1 MIRRL
6 DRVVGA
12 VSTLCFAASTLLV
25 CANVFYRY
33 AVLGGLRHAATDHA
47 WVAPIYQGFDAAF
60 SLISG
65 TADEL
70 PGLLLVWIAFLGGYL
85 ALREGKHI
93 SFDLLVDKLPSAG
106 GRFVCAMVAL
116 SVAVFLGVV
125 LVEAVRM
132 IRSSGATEI
141 ETAEIAQGW
150 FMAAVPVAAGL
161 MIVAILWQIAGL
173 WRGRDGEG
181 C

>member
-1 MIRRL
+1 MIRWL
-6 DRVVGA
+6 DRVVGVLSVA
-12 VSTLCFAASTLLV
+12 CFAASTALV

-33 AVLGGLRHAATDHA
+33 AVLGGLRRAAA
-47 WVAPIYQGFDAAF
+47 EYGWVEPVYRAFDSAL

-85 ALREGKHI
+85 ALREGGHI
-93 SFDLLVDKLPSAG
+93 SFDLLVEKLPRLA
-106 GRFVCAMVAL
+106 RRWTRALVTL
-116 SVAVFLGVV
+116 SVAGFLGMVV
-125 LVEAVRM
+125 FQGIRM
-132 IRSSGATEI
+132 IQSSGATEI

-150 FMAAVPVAAGL
+150 FMLAVPLAAGL
-161 MIVAILWQIAGL
+161 MFVAVLWQLAAL
-173 WRGRDGEG
+173 WRDRDGEG

>member
-1 MIRRL
+1 MIRWL
-6 DRVVGA
+6 DRVVGVLSVA
-12 VSTLCFAASTLLV
+12 CFAASTALV

-33 AVLGGLRHAATDHA
+33 AVLGGLRRAAAEHA
-47 WVAPIYQGFDAAF
+47 WVAPIYRGFDQTL
-60 SLISG
+60 SLVTG

-93 SFDLLVDKLPSAG
+93 SFELLVDKLPRLA
-106 GRFVCAMVAL
+106 RRWTKALVAL
-116 SVAVFLGVV
+116 SVAGFLGVV
-125 LVEAVRM
+125 VYQGVRM
-132 IRSSGATEI
+132 IQSSGATEI

-150 FMAAVPVAAGL
+150 FMVAVPLAAAL
-161 MIVAILWQIAGL
+161 MIIAIVWQLVAL
-173 WRGRDGEG
+173 WRDRDGEG